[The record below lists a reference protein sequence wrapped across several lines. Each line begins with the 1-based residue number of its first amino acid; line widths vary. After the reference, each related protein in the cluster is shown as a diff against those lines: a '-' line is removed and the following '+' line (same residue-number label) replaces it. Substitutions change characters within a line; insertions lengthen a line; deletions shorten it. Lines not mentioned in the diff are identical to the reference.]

1 MACDVQTLE
10 NLLVAD
16 GFLALSDRDFLIS
29 LAGAFLSVSG
39 IDAQTA
45 VTNAAANGYQKLSD
59 LQLDQALLAVFTASA
74 YDAQTIVNTI
84 ATQGTDAL
92 DRRDLLL
99 AQIAAFCAGSMTTAA
114 SIQALLCANGYL
126 AFSNFDAL
134 RALLAVCT
142 SSSQVGALDWS
153 ARVVQNGGP
162 VPSAATSTAI
172 STFLTSISTIRTK
185 IKHLNV
191 IAPDSIIAMRTP
203 LIADYGYSVWV
214 PHTIG
219 AGFAETVGAN
229 GWRGY
234 ADASNGIVYDTGVLC
249 SLIPTFNVGNGGISA
264 VCPDNPPAVNNSILT
279 GSANGVTSGGIGFA
293 INYTGGLIKAGVWTT
308 TALISIATVG
318 GAFYSVN
325 RNAANDLNWS
335 WGNSSTPYA
344 KTATLAT
351 VNSTAP
357 EATLTIAAGGGN
369 TTAGYV
375 LAPQSL
381 SFMAVHDALTVA
393 EGTILFNAVKAL
405 RTSFGGGF
413 V

>member
-10 NLLVAD
+10 NLLYAD
-16 GFLALSDRDFLIS
+16 GFAALSDHDFLIC

-45 VTNAAANGYQKLSD
+45 VTQAAANGYAKLSD

-74 YDAQTIVNTI
+74 FDAQTLMNTI

-114 SIQALLCANGYL
+114 SIEALLCANGYH
-126 AFSNFDAL
+126 AFSIFDAL

-142 SSSQVGALDWS
+142 SSSQIGALDWS

-162 VPSAATSTAI
+162 APSAATATAI
-172 STFLTSISTIRTK
+172 STFLTSISTIRSK

-203 LIADYGYSVWV
+203 LIFDYGFPMWV
-214 PHTIG
+214 PHTVA
-219 AGFAETVGAN
+219 AGFAETIGTG
-229 GWRGY
+229 GWRGST
-234 ADASNGIVYDTGVLC
+234 DGTNGIIYDTGVLC

-264 VCPDNPPAVNNSILT
+264 VCPDNPPVVNNAVLS
-279 GSANGVTSGGIGFA
+279 GCSNGNTSGGIGFA
-293 INYTGGLIKAGVWTT
+293 INFTGGLIKAGIWTSSS
-308 TALISIATVG
+308 LISIATVG
-318 GAFYSVN
+318 GAFYSLN

-344 KTATLAT
+344 KTTTLAT

-357 EATLTIAAGGGN
+357 EATLTITAGGVN
-369 TTAGYV
+369 TIFGYA

>member
-10 NLLVAD
+10 NLLYAD
-16 GFLALSDRDFLIS
+16 GFAALSDHDFLIC

-45 VTNAAANGYQKLSD
+45 VTQAAANGYAKLSD

-74 YDAQTIVNTI
+74 FDAQTLMNTI

-114 SIQALLCANGYL
+114 SIEALLCANGYH
-126 AFSNFDAL
+126 AFSIFDAL

-142 SSSQVGALDWS
+142 SSSQIGALDWS

-162 VPSAATSTAI
+162 APSAATATAI
-172 STFLTSISTIRTK
+172 STFLTSISTIRSK

-191 IAPDSIIAMRTP
+191 IAPDSIVAMRTP
-203 LIADYGYSVWV
+203 LIADYGFGVYV
-214 PHTIG
+214 PIKVGT
-219 AGFAETVGAN
+219 GFAETIGSG

-234 ADASNGIVYDTGVLC
+234 ADASNGIVYDTGVVP
-249 SLIPTFNVGNGGISA
+249 SAVTSFTVGNGGISLC
-264 VCPDNPPAVNNSILT
+264 CPDNPPTQTNGIVT
-279 GSANGVTSGGIGFA
+279 GSIVSPAGIGIVA
-293 INYTGGLIKAGVWTT
+293 NSVAGSLTLAGVWDTINR
-308 TALISIATVG
+308 ASIATVG
-318 GAFYSVN
+318 GAFYSGNRVAVN
-325 RNAANDLNWS
+325 DMSLS
-335 WGNSSTPYA
+335 WGNSGTAYA
-344 KTATLAT
+344 KVNTNAT
-351 VNSTAP
+351 VNGNAP
-357 EATLTIAAGGGN
+357 LSASIYIGGGN
-369 TTAGYV
+369 TNGTVALV
-375 LAPQSL
+375 PQSV
-381 SFMAVHDALTVA
+381 SFYAVHDGLTLA
-393 EGTILFNAVKAL
+393 EGTILFNAVKAI